1 MTDSAQRPSQRASQR
16 TRRDGSTEPSRG
28 TRRTR
33 GDARDGTR
41 GHSQRPHATAHAG
54 HTSPH
59 EAPAQAATGAQAE
72 AAGRR
77 KGFSLPRP
85 SLPNVQ
91 LPRWLSA
98 TLVVLAFL
106 VVAVAMLYSPACQ
119 LWAAWRANE
128 ALASEYEELVEENA
142 ELTSETERLQTLV
155 GIEDEAREIGY
166 VYEGETGVIVEGLDT
181 AEDDEAEDETEED
194 PWYVQL
200 GDVVFGYEG

>member
-1 MTDSAQRPSQRASQR
+1 MTDSSQRPTKRPTRR

-33 GDARDGTR
+33 VGTR
-41 GHSQRPHATAHAG
+41 GDGHGRSRRSHTSARAG
-54 HTSPH
+54 HVSPG

-98 TLVVLAFL
+98 TLVVVAFL

-128 ALASEYEELVEENA
+128 ALASEYEELAEENA
-142 ELTSETERLQTLV
+142 ELTSETERLQTLE

-181 AEDDEAEDETEED
+181 AEDDEAEDEAEED
-194 PWYVQL
+194 PWYVRL

>member
-16 TRRDGSTEPSRG
+16 TRRDGSTEPSRPA
-28 TRRTR
+28 RRTR
-33 GDARDGTR
+33 GDARGGTR
-41 GHSQRPHATAHAG
+41 GHGQRPHAAAHAG
-54 HTSPH
+54 HASSH
-59 EAPAQAATGAQAE
+59 EAPAKATTEAQAE

-77 KGFSLPRP
+77 KGLSLPRP

-106 VVAVAMLYSPACQ
+106 AVAVAMLYSPACQ

-142 ELTSETERLQTLV
+142 ELTSETERLQTLE